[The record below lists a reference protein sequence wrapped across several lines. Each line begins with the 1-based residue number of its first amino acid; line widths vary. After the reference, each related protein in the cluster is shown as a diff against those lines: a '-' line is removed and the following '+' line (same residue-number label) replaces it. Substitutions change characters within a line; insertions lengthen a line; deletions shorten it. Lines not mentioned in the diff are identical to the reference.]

1 MIWLPAV
8 QVATPLTVTPPVIVM
23 AVEAWQGVLAVM
35 ELLIVRFVGAAD
47 PKVKVASLALAV
59 GDPPPDTLTV
69 LVKGEPALLATF
81 TVAVIAG

>member
-1 MIWLPAV
+1 MLSRGVAV
-8 QVATPLTVTPPVIVM
+8 TV
-23 AVEAWQGVLAVM
+23 
-35 ELLIVRFVGAAD
+35 
-47 PKVKVASLALAV
+47 VASLALAV